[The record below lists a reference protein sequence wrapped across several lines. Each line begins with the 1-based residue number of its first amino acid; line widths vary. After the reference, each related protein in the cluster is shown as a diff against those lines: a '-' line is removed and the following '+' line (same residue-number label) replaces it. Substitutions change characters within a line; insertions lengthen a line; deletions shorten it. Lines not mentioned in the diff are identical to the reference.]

1 MPLSP
6 LLLAK
11 VLAKKQRARKAPV
24 LGQVISGRSGR
35 TRSKTRV
42 TTTPGRIQRE
52 GAAVSEISQLRQHLE
67 ALQRARDFMMT
78 EIDAGTTRYINH
90 NTVRRLDT
98 IIQDLMM
105 IEVDMSEEEA

>member
-1 MPLSP
+1 MSPSP

-24 LGQVISGRSGR
+24 LGQVISGRSSR

-52 GAAVSEISQLRQHLE
+52 GAAVSEISQLRRHLE

-78 EIDAGTTRYINH
+78 EIDAGTTHYVNH
-90 NTVRRLDT
+90 NTVSRLDT
-98 IIQDLMM
+98 IIQELM